1 MAPRYAAGIDFDTYQ
16 MSEEPLRLN
25 KERFM
30 KTKTI
35 FVLALLAVFVGL
47 TCFSAYGQE
56 EENDIYVIKK
66 GDTLWDLS
74 DEFLKNPYEWPELWQ
89 RNQYITNPHLIYPGN
104 LIRLHGKPTPAPAE
118 VLKEEEA
125 VKTVTGAEPV
135 TEAAETAEIKGE
147 VEEASVPPE
156 EAGEVPGAEG
166 KEVVQVLRRGGGVQ
180 LLILE
185 EESLGK
191 IIDARFQK
199 RLLCQ
204 GDTVYLAMKE
214 RAPEVGDRFTVF
226 RTTKVLKNPYTKKT
240 TKKVYVLGALEVTA
254 TKGVLYQAEITDS
267 FDAIWRGDEVM
278 TFRTIQ

>member
-1 MAPRYAAGIDFDTYQ
+1 
-16 MSEEPLRLN
+16 
-25 KERFM
+25 M
-30 KTKTI
+30 KTKPI
-35 FVLALLAVFVGL
+35 LILALLAVFVGL

-56 EENDIYVIKK
+56 KENDIYVIKK

-74 DEFLKNPYEWPELWQ
+74 DEFLKNPFQWPELWQ

-104 LIRLHGKPTPAPAE
+104 LIRLYGKPTAPAK
-118 VLKEEEA
+118 VLKEEET

-135 TEAAETAEIKGE
+135 EEAAKTTEIQGE
-147 VEEASVPPE
+147 VEEAPGAPE
-156 EAGEVPGAEG
+156 EAREVPGGEG
-166 KEVVQVLRRGGGVQ
+166 EEVVQVLRRGGGVQ
-180 LLILE
+180 VLILE

-226 RTTKVLKNPYTKKT
+226 RTTKILKNPYTKKT
-240 TKKVYVLGALEVTA
+240 TKKVYVLGAVEVTA

-278 TFRTIQ
+278 TFRAIQ

>member
-1 MAPRYAAGIDFDTYQ
+1 
-16 MSEEPLRLN
+16 
-25 KERFM
+25 M
-30 KTKTI
+30 KTKAI
-35 FVLALLAVFVGL
+35 LILALLVVFVGL
-47 TCFSAYGQE
+47 TCFSAYGQQKK
-56 EENDIYVIKK
+56 NDVYVIKK

-74 DEFLKNPYEWPELWQ
+74 DEFLKDPYEWPELWQ

-104 LIRLHGKPTPAPAE
+104 LIRLYGKPTSAPAKA
-118 VLKEEEA
+118 LKEEKTVE
-125 VKTVTGAEPV
+125 TVTGEEPV
-135 TEAAETAEIKGE
+135 SETAKTAGIEGE
-147 VEEASVPPE
+147 VEEAAVPPE
-156 EAGEVPGAEG
+156 EAGEE
-166 KEVVQVLRRGGGVQ
+166 EVVQVLRRGGGIQ

-214 RAPEVGDRFTVF
+214 RAPEVGDRLTVF
-226 RTTKVLKNPYTKKT
+226 RTTKILKNPYTKKT

-278 TFRTIQ
+278 TFRAIQ